1 MEIGSISLG
10 LLISVPII
18 VIRIN
23 LPVADLENETFVWLV
38 VILFH
43 ILNPC
48 DTLWLLFMF
57 AFTSVQL
64 YRHCLHAEESLSV
77 SPYRACFYPR
87 KYNCEN
93 DDNNTH
99 GTLHC
104 CLLFSTY
111 FTLPP
116 SGALDKMNNQ
126 QNKFFTLHPG
136 SVLFQHLRWVV
147 QSFTLACWESWK
159 LLKTCILLFI
169 MHCIQIMINHCMS
182 ICNLH
187 NIQHT

>member
-23 LPVADLENETFVWLV
+23 LPVADLENESFFWLV

-43 ILNPC
+43 ILNLC
-48 DTLWLLFMF
+48 DTLWLLFVF

-87 KYNCEN
+87 NCNCKN
-93 DDNNTH
+93 DNENNTH

-104 CLLFSTY
+104 CLSFSTY

-116 SGALDKMNNQ
+116 SGALDKMNDQ

-136 SVLFQHLRWVV
+136 SVLFHYLKWGV
-147 QSFTLACWESWK
+147 QTFTLTCWALWMFVKTESSYT
-159 LLKTCILLFI
+159 LCTVY
-169 MHCIQIMINHCMS
+169 NYD
-182 ICNLH
+182 
-187 NIQHT
+187 